1 MPGLRLENELYR
13 QGVQLIAG
21 VDEVGRGPLAGPVVA
36 AAVILP
42 KGLPETEPWL
52 KHVNDSKRL
61 SPSQRERAAE
71 LIHRHATAIGVAQ
84 VPPAN
89 IDRMGIGQA
98 CISAMLRAV
107 ERLAPAPQHLLLDY
121 VRIKTCPYPFEAIV
135 KGDSISFSIAAA
147 SIIAK
152 VTRDHYMQE
161 ADANFPGYSFGRN
174 KGYPTAEHLSKLR
187 TLGPCSIHRR
197 SFAPVRAV
205 AAQATTTFA
214 YLKIGGED

>member
-1 MPGLRLENELYR
+1 MPGLSLENELYR

-21 VDEVGRGPLAGPVVA
+21 VDEAGRGPLAGPVVA

-42 KGLPETEPWL
+42 KGLSETEPWL
-52 KHVNDSKRL
+52 KHVDDSKRL
-61 SPSQRERAAE
+61 SPYQREKAAE
-71 LIHRHATAIGVAQ
+71 LIHRHATAVGVAQ
-84 VPPAN
+84 VPPGN

-107 ERLAPAPQHLLLDY
+107 EILAPVPQHLLLDF
-121 VRIKTCPYPFEAIV
+121 VPIKTCPYPFEAIV
-135 KGDSISFSIAAA
+135 KGDGISFSIAAA

-152 VTRDHYMQE
+152 VTRDHYMKE
-161 ADANFPGYSFGRN
+161 ADANFPGYSFSRN
-174 KGYPTAEHLSKLR
+174 KGYPTAEHLSQLR

-205 AAQATTTFA
+205 AGQTITSFSCPKT
-214 YLKIGGED
+214 GG

>member
-1 MPGLRLENELYR
+1 MPGLSLENELYR
-13 QGVQLIAG
+13 QGVKRIAG
-21 VDEVGRGPLAGPVVA
+21 VDEAGRGPLAGPVVA

-42 KGLPETEPWL
+42 EGLPETEPWL
-52 KHVNDSKRL
+52 KHVDDSKRL

-84 VPPAN
+84 VPPEN
-89 IDRMGIGQA
+89 IDRIGIGQA

-107 ERLAPAPQHLLLDY
+107 ETLAPPPQHLLLDF
-121 VRIKTCPYPFEAIV
+121 VPIKTCPYPFQAIV
-135 KGDSISFSIAAA
+135 KGDGISYSIAAA

-161 ADANFPGYSFGRN
+161 ADATFPGYSFDRN

-187 TLGPCSIHRR
+187 ILGPCSIHRR

-205 AAQATTTFA
+205 ADKPIATFCCPKTR
-214 YLKIGGED
+214 G